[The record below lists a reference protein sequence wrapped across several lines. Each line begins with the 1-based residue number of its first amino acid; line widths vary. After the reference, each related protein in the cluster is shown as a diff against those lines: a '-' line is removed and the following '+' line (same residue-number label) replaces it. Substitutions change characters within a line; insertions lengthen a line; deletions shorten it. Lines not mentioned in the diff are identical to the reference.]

1 MITYKEIYDFARHER
16 YSKELQKLPLNFIID
31 VATYLRE
38 KKDIALKES
47 KDFSDVITN
56 TKKQFE
62 NASTLFKELI
72 RKRREKILQLVHI
85 AFETGVSKKDFDN
98 MLDFEKELFDELMK
112 SVENSDKKI
121 SEMVNNKNSNGGE
134 MITFK
139 ESVGEFLDLNGDKMG
154 GFEKG
159 ETVIIPKEI
168 AKILIDDGK
177 AELDV

>member
-1 MITYKEIYDFARHER
+1 
-16 YSKELQKLPLNFIID
+16 
-31 VATYLRE
+31 
-38 KKDIALKES
+38 
-47 KDFSDVITN
+47 
-56 TKKQFE
+56 
-62 NASTLFKELI
+62 
-72 RKRREKILQLVHI
+72 
-85 AFETGVSKKDFDN
+85 

-168 AKILIDDGK
+168 AKILVDDGK
-177 AELDV
+177 AELVV